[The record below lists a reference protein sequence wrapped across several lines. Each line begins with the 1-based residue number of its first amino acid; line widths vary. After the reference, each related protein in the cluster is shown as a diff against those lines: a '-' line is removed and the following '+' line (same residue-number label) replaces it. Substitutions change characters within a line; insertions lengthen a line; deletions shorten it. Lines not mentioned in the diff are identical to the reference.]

1 MARSSEQKHRRPQ
14 AARGIGELTELPAR
28 MQHVLLSV
36 LAEYVRT
43 GQPVGSRALDLD
55 VSSATVRSAMGELME
70 LGLLSQ
76 PHTSAGR
83 TPTDEAFRLWAESL
97 VHGAVGDSPAELA
110 LGPSDGPRGAADLLS
125 QVTGQLGFFVGPEPT
140 RLPLE
145 AVRFVRVSS
154 ERVMALLIGSGVA
167 VHSRL
172 INDREL
178 DARSLERVGER
189 LSEFVNGRTLDEAR
203 RALGD
208 EIERERARSDRLWRT
223 LWRLGEASLAAAEVE
238 LYVGDPTPLLRQPE
252 FSDVDELLRVLS
264 ALEEKERML
273 RLLNTIVHSD
283 PVVVVIGD
291 ELHDPSVR
299 KCAVVTAQL
308 GDAPGIGGVGVIGPV
323 RMRYDRV
330 IPLVRYV
337 SERVAASIA

>member
-1 MARSSEQKHRRPQ
+1 MSRSSEQRHSRRL
-14 AARGIGELTELPAR
+14 AAWGVAELGELSPR
-28 MQHVLLSV
+28 MRRVLLSV
-36 LAEYVRT
+36 LVEYVRT
-43 GQPVGSRALDLD
+43 GQPVGSRAVDLE
-55 VSSATVRSAMGELME
+55 VSSATVRNAMSELME

-83 TPTDEAFRLWAESL
+83 TPTDDAFRLWADTL
-97 VHGAVGDSPAELA
+97 LHGSARDAPRELDLE
-110 LGPSDGPRGAADLLS
+110 LGAGPRGAVDLLC
-125 QVTGQLGFFVGPEPT
+125 QATGQLGFFVGPEPA
-140 RLPLE
+140 RVALE
-145 AVRFVRVSS
+145 GVRFVRVSS
-154 ERVMALLIGSGVA
+154 ERVMALLIVA
-167 VHSRL
+167 GAAVYSRL
-172 INDREL
+172 IEDREL
-178 DARSLERVGER
+178 DARSLERVGAR

-208 EIERERARSDRLWRT
+208 EIERERSRSDRLWRA

-252 FSDVDELLRVLS
+252 FSDIDELLRVLS

-273 RLLNTIVHSD
+273 RLLNKIVRSD

-291 ELHDPSVR
+291 ELDDPSVR
-299 KCAVVTAQL
+299 RCAVVVAQL

-337 SERVAASIA
+337 SERIGAAIG